1 MKERTLTTL
10 IFGNVVIESNLR
22 GAELRI
28 YSEDWRAYQLRTDLG
43 VTFRAPL
50 DDIRGTVPDLIDAT
64 FARAL
69 GGALAARARGGRAGR
84 GPPKN
89 LPTGPW
95 RGAMWNWDLF

>member
-1 MKERTLTTL
+1 MEKRTLTTL

-50 DDIRGTVPDLIDAT
+50 DDIRGTVPQRDVAELAER
-64 FARAL
+64 FFE
-69 GGALAARARGGRAGR
+69 LAAAELEAHYPGGCCCKVGAVGRA
-84 GPPKN
+84 
-89 LPTGPW
+89 T
-95 RGAMWNWDLF
+95 

>member
-1 MKERTLTTL
+1 MKERTLSTL

-50 DDIRGTVPDLIDAT
+50 DDIRGTVPQRDVAELAER
-64 FARAL
+64 FFE
-69 GGALAARARGGRAGR
+69 LAAAELEAHYPGGVERTQKELAQW
-84 GPPKN
+84 
-89 LPTGPW
+89 LSAT
-95 RGAMWNWDLF
+95 D

>member
-1 MKERTLTTL
+1 MKERTLSTL

-50 DDIRGTVPDLIDAT
+50 DDIRGTVPQRDVAELAER
-64 FARAL
+64 FFE
-69 GGALAARARGGRAGR
+69 LAAAELEARYPGGCWCKVGAVGRAS
-84 GPPKN
+84 
-89 LPTGPW
+89 
-95 RGAMWNWDLF
+95 

>member
-1 MKERTLTTL
+1 MKERTLSTL

-50 DDIRGTVPDLIDAT
+50 DDIRGTVPQRDVAELAER
-64 FARAL
+64 FFE
-69 GGALAARARGGRAGR
+69 LAAAELEAHYPGGCCCKVGAVGRAS
-84 GPPKN
+84 
-89 LPTGPW
+89 
-95 RGAMWNWDLF
+95 

>member
-1 MKERTLTTL
+1 MEERTLTTL

-50 DDIRGTVPDLIDAT
+50 DDIRGTVPQRDVAELAER
-64 FARAL
+64 FFE
-69 GGALAARARGGRAGR
+69 LAAAELEAHYPGGVERTQKELAQW
-84 GPPKN
+84 
-89 LPTGPW
+89 LSAT
-95 RGAMWNWDLF
+95 D

>member
-43 VTFRAPL
+43 MTFRAPL
-50 DDIRGTVPDLIDAT
+50 DEIRGNVP
-64 FARAL
+64 
-69 GGALAARARGGRAGR
+69 
-84 GPPKN
+84 
-89 LPTGPW
+89 
-95 RGAMWNWDLF
+95 

>member
-1 MKERTLTTL
+1 MKERTLSTL

-50 DDIRGTVPDLIDAT
+50 DDIRGTVPQRDVAELAER
-64 FARAL
+64 FFE
-69 GGALAARARGGRAGR
+69 LAAAELEAHYPGGVERAQKELAQW
-84 GPPKN
+84 
-89 LPTGPW
+89 LSAT
-95 RGAMWNWDLF
+95 D